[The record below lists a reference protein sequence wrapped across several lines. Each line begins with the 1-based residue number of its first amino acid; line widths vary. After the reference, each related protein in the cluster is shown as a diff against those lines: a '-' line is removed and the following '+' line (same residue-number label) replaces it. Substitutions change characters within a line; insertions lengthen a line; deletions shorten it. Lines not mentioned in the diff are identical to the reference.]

1 MPQAPF
7 PSGRSVLVVGATG
20 LVGGEVVKQLAAD
33 ETVGRIVVLARRVP
47 ERLPARVEAHVVD
60 FNALDQHAS
69 LFAVNQII
77 CALGTTI
84 KQAGSQAA
92 FRRVD
97 FEYPLNVARLG
108 QKHGAR
114 HFLLVSALGAS
125 SESGIF
131 YNRVKGELEDQLRS
145 LGYRSVTI
153 ARPSLL
159 MGARKEFR
167 FLERLGMVIGE
178 FIPGR
183 YRPVHAEAVARSLVT
198 AARIDAP
205 GLHIIESEEI
215 REGVDPSRAGEVPV

>member
-1 MPQAPF
+1 MPPASV

-20 LVGGEVVKQLAAD
+20 LVGAEVVQQLAAD
-33 ETVGRIVVLARRVP
+33 ETVGRIVVLARRAP
-47 ERLPARVEAHVVD
+47 ENLPSRVESHVVD
-60 FNALDQHAS
+60 FDRLEEHGS
-69 LFAVNQII
+69 LFAVDQII

-97 FEYPLNVARLG
+97 FEYPLTIARLG
-108 QKHGAR
+108 CKHGVR
-114 HFLLVSALGAS
+114 HFLLVTALGAN

-145 LGYRSVTI
+145 LGYRAVTI

-159 MGARKEFR
+159 LGARKDFR
-167 FLERLGMVIGE
+167 LMERIGMVIGE
-178 FIPGR
+178 IIPGR
-183 YRPVHAEAVARSLVT
+183 YRPVQADAVARSLVT

-215 REGVDPSRAGEVPV
+215 REGVDPSRAGEEPL